1 MLWAIFVY
9 KDFLYTHLCNR
20 LNTEILV
27 VLVILINFAYKLF

>member
-27 VLVILINFAYKLF
+27 VFSYSY